1 MDLFG
6 HYMSDRIHQDNCF
19 EGGPAVD
26 FSRPLRPI
34 VPNGGHKEEDKEK
47 LQEIKRGHKSRPLLF
62 YVISIYSTTT

>member
-47 LQEIKRGHKSRPLLF
+47 H
-62 YVISIYSTTT
+62 